1 MFLKLHWL
9 SATEKIINM
18 ILWLHS
24 NEFMFVLFSRPTT
37 FTPPHVVGVP
47 TYSTSYC
54 GRRRV
59 NCRSDHPHS
68 CQECN
73 VVEIGPS
80 KGPWTR
86 PGHPTVPVTW
96 ALSTGDATITSVLFL
111 YRPNR
116 TVLCTI
122 SATHP
127 VRHSGRVSLP
137 IHVRQRHVIHLLNAN
152 SFKST
157 LQSGYTETIQ
167 YS

>member
-47 TYSTSYC
+47 THSTSDC

-68 CQECN
+68 SQECN
-73 VVEIGPS
+73 VVQIGPS
-80 KGPWTR
+80 KGPWTQGPHKAWPANHTSHLSLIHWGCNNHIRIIFIQTQPNCLVHHLCNSSR
-86 PGHPTVPVTW
+86 P
-96 ALSTGDATITSVLFL
+96 S
-111 YRPNR
+111 
-116 TVLCTI
+116 
-122 SATHP
+122 
-127 VRHSGRVSLP
+127 SG
-137 IHVRQRHVIHLLNAN
+137 
-152 SFKST
+152 
-157 LQSGYTETIQ
+157 QSILACPCPTETRNTFVECKFI
-167 YS
+167 